1 MRLRP
6 MKSHKMMEESIIMPR
21 LQDRDLGFLLLRKN
35 KNNTIM
41 DARGSMIA
49 AITLRLPK

>member
-6 MKSHKMMEESIIMPR
+6 IKSQKKMEESIIMPR
-21 LQDRDLGFLLLRKN
+21 LQERDLGLLLRRKN
-35 KNNTIM
+35 RNSARM

-49 AITLRLPK
+49 AITLRVLK